1 MNPGNPMKFKVT
13 PLQAQAQVSTCYVIR
28 TYMIYLLYTDIALR
42 LFNIAMEHHHF
53 NRYIIY
59 FVLWLI
65 FQFAML
71 NNQRVYNIY
80 IYIYLYIYIYTYI
93 HTYYVHP
100 VTPEVPVMMADWMN
114 TRSRIWQVPNPNGL
128 MNTSIPAIYGNRL
141 GMVDPIVLL
150 TLNEDII

>member
-1 MNPGNPMKFKVT
+1 MKFKVT

-65 FQFAML
+65 
-71 NNQRVYNIY
+71 
-80 IYIYLYIYIYTYI
+80 
-93 HTYYVHP
+93 
-100 VTPEVPVMMADWMN
+100 
-114 TRSRIWQVPNPNGL
+114 
-128 MNTSIPAIYGNRL
+128 
-141 GMVDPIVLL
+141 
-150 TLNEDII
+150 

>member
-1 MNPGNPMKFKVT
+1 MKFKVT

-80 IYIYLYIYIYTYI
+80 IFIHIYTYI
-93 HTYYVHP
+93 H
-100 VTPEVPVMMADWMN
+100 
-114 TRSRIWQVPNPNGL
+114 L
-128 MNTSIPAIYGNRL
+128 SIMHFFPWVEPPQLCAMFLCAAIGRDQNILATKERQQRFAEYAWGHRACL
-141 GMVDPIVLL
+141 ELRC
-150 TLNEDII
+150 